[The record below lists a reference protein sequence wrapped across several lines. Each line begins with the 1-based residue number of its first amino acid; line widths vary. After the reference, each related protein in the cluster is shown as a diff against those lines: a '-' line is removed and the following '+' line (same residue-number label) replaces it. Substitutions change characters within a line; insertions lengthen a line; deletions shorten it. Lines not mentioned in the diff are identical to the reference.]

1 MYYYVEGTVRFKD
14 KDLAVIDCGGVGYA
28 CHTSV
33 LSLAQVNVGEKKRLY
48 TYLHIRED
56 VMELFGFVSMEE
68 LSCFKQL
75 IGISGVGPKAGI
87 AILSVL
93 TPDKLA
99 LAVLSGDEKPLM
111 AASGVGKRLAQR
123 IILELKNKL
132 SRSELGAVSS
142 SVASDSAE
150 YNSKSEA
157 IAALEALGY
166 SLSEASEAVNSIGG
180 QYTDAGEIIKL
191 ALKYL
196 AE

>member
-33 LSLAQVNVGEKKRLY
+33 LSLSQVNIGEKKRFY

-132 SRSELGAVSS
+132 SRSELEDVSSTAVS
-142 SVASDSAE
+142 DLTE

-166 SLSEASEAVNSIGG
+166 SLSEASEAVNRIDG
-180 QYTDAGEIIKL
+180 QYTDAGEIIRL